1 MKLNI
6 NSRLFAAVGKFKA
19 SSDIRYYLNG
29 VYVEPIA
36 SGGVL
41 IAATNGHALGL
52 WKDADGLVERPAILR
67 TSPKLLAACVAK
79 NAAFLQLIEDRL
91 TVTEKL
97 GFEVYVQPRREGWE
111 IQGTFPNVMRVIPK
125 TEATPTLF
133 DGLNPTYVSRVT
145 DALKVGTNNSKYG
158 CSVSFNQPEKNS
170 GIVVTSNSAEAHN
183 FLAVIMPLRDAV
195 SHQPT
200 WLQAMKA
207 DAEAEA
213 KKGAEA

>member
-6 NSRLFAAVGKFKA
+6 NPRLVAAVGKFKA
-19 SSDIRYYLNG
+19 TSDIRYYLNG
-29 VYVEPIA
+29 VYVEPIT

-41 IAATNGHALGL
+41 IAATNGHALCI
-52 WKDADGLVERPAILR
+52 WKDTNGFAERPAILR
-67 TSPKLLAACVAK
+67 TSAKLLAACTNK
-79 NAAFLQLIEDRL
+79 KAASLQLIEDRL
-91 TVTEKL
+91 TVIEKL
-97 GFEVYVQPRREGWE
+97 GYEVYVQPLRESWE
-111 IQGTFPNVMRVIPK
+111 IEGTFPNLMRVIPK
-125 TEATPTLF
+125 TGEVPTLF

-145 DALKVGTNNSKYG
+145 EALKVGTNNSKYG

-207 DAEAEA
+207 EAEAEA